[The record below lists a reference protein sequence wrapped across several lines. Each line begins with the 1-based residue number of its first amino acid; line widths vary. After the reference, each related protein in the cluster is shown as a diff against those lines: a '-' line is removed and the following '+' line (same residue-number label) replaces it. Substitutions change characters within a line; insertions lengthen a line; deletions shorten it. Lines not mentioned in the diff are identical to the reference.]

1 MPIFDKTPTELI
13 LKLVNTANTDLP
25 FEITTHNAG
34 ISAPVVLPNVPPSV
48 ADTEVLLSSLPD
60 GEYYGNKKIQYRRIN
75 LTHLFKDV
83 KPEVAKYTAVAN
95 GAAAFTIYDLLADFN
110 KRWGM
115 NLTTDDIVN
124 AAIPASTDN
133 YYPGLRTAKVTVVT
147 KPTSKAYVGSFELR
161 WVYTKRSLANLISIT
176 DTPERQFPGGND
188 FSGVHKEVLNS
199 MAWGLDFTDLLAPAG
214 LSGTFY
220 NDNGVMS
227 AVLARINENAGIV
240 MTNNPENSNRPNN
253 LYIAPMG
260 TYVLPNAAFP
270 EAKSQYFNRLVVIT
284 PRPDQSASW
293 CAGALYLHYNV

>member
-34 ISAPVVLPNVPPSV
+34 ISAPAVIPNVPPSV

-95 GAAAFTIYDLLADFN
+95 GGSAFTIYDLLADFN

-124 AAIPASTDN
+124 AAIPVWTDN

-161 WVYTKRSLANLISIT
+161 WVYTKRSLANLVSIT
-176 DTPERQFPGGND
+176 DTPERAFPGGNVFD
-188 FSGVHKEVLNS
+188 VDHKEVLNS
-199 MAWGLDFTDLLAPAG
+199 MAWGIDFTDLLA
-214 LSGTFY
+214 GTSWNGSFY
-220 NDNGVMS
+220 NDALGAAALALINQS
-227 AVLARINENAGIV
+227 AGTTLTNHPAGFN
-240 MTNNPENSNRPNN
+240 TPNN
-253 LYIAPMG
+253 LYTAQVV
-260 TYVLPNAAFP
+260 TYSLPAAAFP
-270 EAKSQYFNRLVVIT
+270 EAKSQYFNRLTVIT
-284 PRPDQSASW
+284 PTAQQKELW
-293 CAGALYLHYNV
+293 CAGALYLHYNA